1 MQNAAYCKMEC
12 QDCDARHDAV
22 CGVLGPDQLLSFAKL
37 IDQYRYNPQQ
47 EILAQEESYNFFGT
61 IQKGMV
67 KLTRLLPD
75 GREQVVGLQFPGDV
89 IGRIGDHPM
98 HFSAVAVTEVD
109 VCAMTE
115 QSVLKAMNDFPA
127 VKDSLLDK
135 TFKALEASQQW
146 LVVVGQLHAE
156 ERVVAFIQY
165 LCERAGKVSD
175 DESVSFTLTLTR
187 QEIAEMLGLKLETVS
202 RHFSKLRKMG
212 LLSFEINNR
221 YRVSDLGALSERSGE
236 VSGVWSD
243 L

>member
-1 MQNAAYCKMEC
+1 MQNAAYCRMEC
-12 QDCDARHDAV
+12 QDCGARHDAV
-22 CGVLGPDQLLSFAKL
+22 CGVLGPEQLLSFAKL
-37 IDQYRYNPQQ
+37 IDQYRYEPQQ
-47 EILAQEESYNFFGT
+47 EILAQEESYDFFGT
-61 IQKGMV
+61 IQKGVV

-89 IGRIGDHPM
+89 IGRIGSDPM
-98 HFSAVAVTEVD
+98 HFAAVAVTEVD
-109 VCAMTE
+109 ICAMTN
-115 QSVLKAMNDFPA
+115 QSVSKAMTDYPA

-165 LCERAGKVSD
+165 LCKRAGTVSD
-175 DESVSFTLTLTR
+175 DESVSFTLALTR

-212 LLSFEINNR
+212 LLSFEGDSH
-221 YRVSDLGALSERSGE
+221 YRVSDLDALADRSGE